1 MTWALVPVKR
11 LFDAKQRLSEL
22 LGILERKALFVA
34 MLKDVLQA
42 LGTHPSVE
50 RVFVV
55 SSDPEVRELAQ
66 HFGAD
71 FMDEAELDEAEF
83 NEAELAEAELKGG
96 DLNQVVAAAAE
107 KLQSQGA
114 RRLLVVHGDL
124 PLINSD
130 AISAVIACLNSLG
143 DRGLVIGADG
153 AGQGSNCLAISP
165 PTLIPFAYGEYSC
178 FRHRQ
183 LAFEKGVPLATVN
196 IPALARDIDSCHD
209 LVGLLDHENSDV
221 ARNTFAYLRQSGL
234 IHRLR
239 GLADGGESSVKN
251 NSSGGS
257 KDLECV

>member
-1 MTWALVPVKR
+1 MTWALVPVKK
-11 LFDAKQRLSEL
+11 LFDAKQRLSDL
-22 LGILERKALFVA
+22 LGVLERKALFVA

-42 LGTHPSVE
+42 LSDHPSLE

-55 SSDPEVRELAQ
+55 SSDPGVRELAQ

-71 FMDEAELDEAEF
+71 FMDEAELY
-83 NEAELAEAELKGG
+83 EAELDKVEVACG
-96 DLNQVVAAAAE
+96 DLNQVVAAAAKE
-107 KLQSQGA
+107 LQCQGA
-114 RRLLVVHGDL
+114 RQLLVVHGDL

-130 AISAVIACLNSLG
+130 AISAIISCLNSLG
-143 DRGLVIGADG
+143 DRGLVIAADD

-183 LAFEKGVPLATVN
+183 LALEKGVALATVN
-196 IPALARDIDSCHD
+196 IPALAQDIDSCDD
-209 LVGLLDHENSDV
+209 LIGLLDQEECCV

-234 IHRLR
+234 FDRLR
-239 GLADGGESSVKN
+239 SLSDGRGSSEQN